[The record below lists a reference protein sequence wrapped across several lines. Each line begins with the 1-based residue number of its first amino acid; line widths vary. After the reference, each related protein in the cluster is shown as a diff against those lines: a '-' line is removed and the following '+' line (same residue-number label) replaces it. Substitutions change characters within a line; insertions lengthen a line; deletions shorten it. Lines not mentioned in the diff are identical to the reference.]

1 MIFSE
6 IKMAEGFDFDGRN
19 AWGSVGKV
27 LSQPEIHNNDEEEE
41 ESEEEE
47 EESEEEEDDA
57 RNPFV
62 MAEKA
67 HNEYVKALA
76 TQTELEKIA
85 SSKERKRR
93 RKLAKAKMKEKLL
106 AKAKR
111 RRQRERDELENAY
124 TSDLSLT
131 QTDDP
136 DNELYAQPESTD
148 NAYVMSGG
156 GHSIFSDLNDDAPSV
171 VPIKIR
177 KGLYI

>member
-19 AWGSVGKV
+19 DWGSVGKV
-27 LSQPEIHNNDEEEE
+27 LSQPEIHNNDGE
-41 ESEEEE
+41 EEEE
-47 EESEEEEDDA
+47 EESEDEEEEDV

-62 MAEKA
+62 MAERA
-67 HNEYVKALA
+67 HNSYVKALA
-76 TQTELEKIA
+76 TQTELEEIA

-93 RKLAKAKMKEKLL
+93 RKLAKAKMIEKLI

-111 RRQRERDELENAY
+111 RKQRERDEWENVN

-136 DNELYAQPESTD
+136 DNELYAQPESTG
-148 NAYVMSGG
+148 NAYIMSGG

-177 KGLYI
+177 KGL